1 MAVGGVAARLSLGR
15 SRGRLPKL
23 PSVARDDAA
32 EPPPDEDPFALL
44 VAEIKLAAA
53 LDEPSTVH
61 KAPTEPAELRDALYA
76 SRRLNNVL
84 LAQLRD
90 ERARRADAELPAAP
104 EKVRPLSASVGLHAL
119 RRLSVSSSNLGEG
132 RPRRASSANLNR
144 AATGAPYAEL
154 LGGKPAARKAR
165 RVAPSLRAGA
175 LLPSAADDAVAAA
188 PAAEEAWPEP
198 LTSPLKAPSGA
209 PPWKAPPTP
218 TTPATAARRPAF
230 SRALLRRV
238 QREIE
243 RELSRLQTKTQALL
257 ESPDAFGDKEE
268 AAAQLRSLARRLGW
282 LRSDLALLLPHW
294 RRHADAKGATGGA
307 GGENADADA
316 AAEAAAGAAEVPR
329 LCELAA
335 ASEDFASSLRRELGA
350 SAAVAAEESYEKAV
364 NDGGL
369 RTVAVARDGDCAFG
383 CAAAWLADPA
393 GAAAA
398 ARLRR
403 NAADS
408 ADAGAPSL
416 DAFSLRRLVV
426 ETLRRRLHTEAP
438 GPTGGVGA
446 RMDAAVAEALASS
459 SLDGTSVRL
468 RQAARALVA
477 RGVGLGG
484 AAARAAY
491 LEVMGTPGIFAERLE
506 LEGLAEVL
514 GAPLHLYYHLSGG
527 DAAAAAG
534 AAAEVIN
541 PPLGEVVAPPVCLL
555 HRVAARHFDLLLPA
569 E

>member
-53 LDEPSTVH
+53 LDEPSAIH
-61 KAPTEPAELRDALYA
+61 KAPAEPTELRDALYA

-154 LGGKPAARKAR
+154 LGGKPAARKR

-175 LLPSAADDAVAAA
+175 LLPSAADAAVAAA

-294 RRHADAKGATGGA
+294 RRHADAKGATGGG

-335 ASEDFASSLRRELGA
+335 ASGTLHRRCG
-350 SAAVAAEESYEKAV
+350 
-364 NDGGL
+364 
-369 RTVAVARDGDCAFG
+369 
-383 CAAAWLADPA
+383 
-393 GAAAA
+393 
-398 ARLRR
+398 
-403 NAADS
+403 
-408 ADAGAPSL
+408 
-416 DAFSLRRLVV
+416 
-426 ETLRRRLHTEAP
+426 
-438 GPTGGVGA
+438 GA
-446 RMDAAVAEALASS
+446 RRV
-459 SLDGTSVRL
+459 GGGCG
-468 RQAARALVA
+468 
-477 RGVGLGG
+477 RGV
-484 AAARAAY
+484 
-491 LEVMGTPGIFAERLE
+491 V
-506 LEGLAEVL
+506 
-514 GAPLHLYYHLSGG
+514 
-527 DAAAAAG
+527 
-534 AAAEVIN
+534 
-541 PPLGEVVAPPVCLL
+541 
-555 HRVAARHFDLLLPA
+555 
-569 E
+569 